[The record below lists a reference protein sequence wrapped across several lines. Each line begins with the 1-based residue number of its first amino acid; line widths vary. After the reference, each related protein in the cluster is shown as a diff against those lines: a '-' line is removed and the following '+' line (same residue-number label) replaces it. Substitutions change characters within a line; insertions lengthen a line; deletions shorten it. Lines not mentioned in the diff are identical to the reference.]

1 MRDRIAASARE
12 KLGQVDKEKQLQ
24 AERKKRAAMF
34 INMLKGS
41 NTDGGGAQTNDKG
54 WFVSVFEL
62 HCGKTKSVVS
72 EQVRHKP
79 TCTSTEN
86 C

>member
-54 WFVSVFEL
+54 WFKLSFI
-62 HCGKTKSVVS
+62 CFKYDIFYNSKKFSGI
-72 EQVRHKP
+72 
-79 TCTSTEN
+79 
-86 C
+86 